1 MEATK
6 RDAKENRF
14 LIVASCAKKIFAAS
28 DTQALHVNLDYLE
41 NTIPTSTVE
50 PGQDRWFP
58 G

>member
-6 RDAKENRF
+6 RDAKENQF
-14 LIVASCAKKIFAAS
+14 LIVASCAKKLFAAS
-28 DTQALHVNLDYLE
+28 ETQALHENLGYE
-41 NTIPTSTVE
+41 NTIPTSTCE